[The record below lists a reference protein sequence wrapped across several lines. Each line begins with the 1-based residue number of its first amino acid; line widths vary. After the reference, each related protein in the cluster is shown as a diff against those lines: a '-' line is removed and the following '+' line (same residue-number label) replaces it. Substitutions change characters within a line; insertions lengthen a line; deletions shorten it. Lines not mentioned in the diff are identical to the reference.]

1 MFLKRVRQ
9 TNNCLRV
16 YIGSRLA
23 SFGFYAAFITLLS
36 ECCEGLQ
43 QCTVQ
48 PRNGVSL
55 DMYIYMYTYTYY
67 TYIHTYRQTDR
78 QTNRHTYK
86 HTDIH
91 TYRQTYIHTYT
102 HTYSH
107 IIMYGHTRF
116 RLWSCSS
123 PRWTAYTPDNGDEP
137 HSSPNK
143 PHDTFAKNYTTLI
156 IRVKP

>member
-55 DMYIYMYTYTYY
+55 DMYIYIYV
-67 TYIHTYRQTDR
+67 YRQTDR
-78 QTNRHTYK
+78 QTNRQAYIQTYRHTYIQ
-86 HTDIH
+86 TDIH
-91 TYRQTYIHTYT
+91 THIHTYIHTHNYVWSYPYFGYDHVALQDGQ
-102 HTYSH
+102 HTPRTMVMSH
-107 IIMYGHTRF
+107 IQAQTNHM
-116 RLWSCSS
+116 
-123 PRWTAYTPDNGDEP
+123 TPLQKTIQP
-137 HSSPNK
+137 
-143 PHDTFAKNYTTLI
+143 
-156 IRVKP
+156 

>member
-55 DMYIYMYTYTYY
+55 DMYIYIYMYTYTYY

-78 QTNRHTYK
+78 QTNRQAYIQTYRHTYIQ
-86 HTDIH
+86 TDIH
-91 TYRQTYIHTYT
+91 THIHTYIHTHNYVWSYPYFGYDHVALQDGQ
-102 HTYSH
+102 HTPRTMVMSH
-107 IIMYGHTRF
+107 IQAQTNHM
-116 RLWSCSS
+116 
-123 PRWTAYTPDNGDEP
+123 TPLQKTIQP
-137 HSSPNK
+137 
-143 PHDTFAKNYTTLI
+143 
-156 IRVKP
+156 